1 MEPLTR
7 NRIPTTHLFILA
19 GMILLATGMVF
30 GVVGGLQ
37 YVIQG
42 FIKSILSFDKI
53 RPLHVSSV
61 VFWIILAAVGSVMTY
76 LQQHTG
82 RQLYSP
88 RLARIQLLIFV
99 GTVIAILCSYCFGVF
114 GGREYWEFNP
124 WFALPLVLGWI
135 LFLIN
140 FIASV
145 GSLRNQPVYVW
156 QWMTGVVFFLF
167 TFLESYLWVFPYFR
181 NNIIN
186 D

>member
-76 LQQHTG
+76 LQQH
-82 RQLYSP
+82 
-88 RLARIQLLIFV
+88 
-99 GTVIAILCSYCFGVF
+99 IALVF
-114 GGREYWEFNP
+114 SEDGNT
-124 WFALPLVLGWI
+124 
-135 LFLIN
+135 
-140 FIASV
+140 
-145 GSLRNQPVYVW
+145 GSLTHGLRCPW
-156 QWMTGVVFFLF
+156 SWDGFCFLSI
-167 TFLESYLWVFPYFR
+167 L
-181 NNIIN
+181 
-186 D
+186 